1 MNIKNLITVAF
12 RALNNNKM
20 RCFLTMLGIIIGVS
34 SVIIMMA
41 IGHGSKVGIKKQISE
56 MGSNMVMIHPGNM
69 KKGGVSQ
76 SASSMQV
83 LKMKDYQDLKN
94 ESKYITAISPN
105 VSANGQL
112 VFGSNNHPSSLTGC
126 NEDYLDIRQYKVESG
141 EMFSQSDIT
150 TAAKVCV
157 VGKTVV
163 DKLFTNGEE
172 PIGQTIRFGSI
183 PFTIIGVLK
192 SKGYNSMGQ
201 DQDDCVIAPYTTV
214 QKRVLAITYL
224 QGIVA
229 SAVSEQLTDKAVDEM
244 RTILRRNHKITTTD
258 EDLDDFEIRSQEE
271 LTSMMTSVTDTLT
284 ILLSCVAGISLI
296 VGGIGIMN
304 IMYVSVTERIRE
316 IGLRM
321 SVGARSR
328 DILSQFLVEAIILSV
343 AGGMIGIL
351 FGVMICVLL
360 MVATSWTIVIQLS
373 SILISFGVC
382 SVIGIF
388 FGWYPAKRAANL
400 DPIEAIRYE

>member
-141 EMFSQSDIT
+141 QMFSQSDIT

-229 SAVSEQLTDKAVDEM
+229 SAVSEQLTDKAVEQM

>member
-12 RALNNNKM
+12 RSMNNNKM

-41 IGHGSKVGIKKQISE
+41 IGHGSKIGIKKQISE

-69 KKGGVSQ
+69 KRGGVQQ
-76 SASSMQV
+76 SSSNMQS
-83 LKMKDYQDLKN
+83 LKLTDYNSLKEN
-94 ESKYITAISPN
+94 CRYITAISPV
-105 VSANGQL
+105 VSSSGQL
-112 VFGSNNHPSSLTGC
+112 IYGNNNHPTSITGC
-126 NEDYLDIRQYKVESG
+126 NEEYLDIRQYKIGEG
-141 EMFSQSDIT
+141 EMFSESDIT

-157 VGKTVV
+157 VGKTIV
-163 DKLFTNGEE
+163 DELFTNGEE
-172 PIGQTIRFGSI
+172 PVGQTIRFGTI
-183 PFTIIGVLK
+183 PFTIVGVLK

-201 DQDDCVIAPYTTV
+201 DQDDVVIAPYTTV
-214 QKRVLAITYL
+214 QKRILAITWL
-224 QGIVA
+224 QSIVA
-229 SAVSEQLTDKAVDEM
+229 SAVSEELTQNAVDEM
-244 RTILRRNHKITTTD
+244 TSILKENHKITTND
-258 EDLDDFEIRSQEE
+258 EEEYDFEIRSQEE
-271 LTSMMTSVTDTLT
+271 LTSMMTSVTDMMT

-304 IMYVSVTERIRE
+304 IMYVSVTERIKE

-328 DILSQFLVEAIILSV
+328 DILSQFLVEAVIMSIAGGLIGVLLGVIVSV
-343 AGGMIGIL
+343 ALSI
-351 FGVMICVLL
+351 F
-360 MVATSWTIVIQLS
+360 TSWTVVIEPT

-382 SVIGIF
+382 CFIGIF
-388 FGWYPAKRAANL
+388 FGWYPARKASNL

>member
-163 DKLFTNGEE
+163 DKIFTNGEE

>member
-12 RALNNNKM
+12 RSMNSNKM

-69 KKGGVSQ
+69 KRGGVQQ
-76 SASSMQV
+76 SASSMQS
-83 LKMKDYQDLKN
+83 LKLTDYNSLRDN
-94 ESKYITAISPN
+94 CKYITAISPV
-105 VSANGQL
+105 VSSSGQL
-112 VFGSNNHPSSLTGC
+112 VYGNNNHPTSITGC
-126 NEDYLDIRQYKVESG
+126 NEEYLDIRQYKIGEG
-141 EMFSQSDIT
+141 EMFTQNDIT
-150 TAAKVCV
+150 TSAKVCV

-163 DKLFTNGEE
+163 DELFTNGEE
-172 PIGQTIRFGSI
+172 PIGQTIRFGTI
-183 PFTIIGVLK
+183 PFIIVGVLK

-201 DQDDCVIAPYTTV
+201 DQDDIVIAPYTTV
-214 QKRVLAITYL
+214 QKRILAITWL
-224 QGIVA
+224 QSIVA
-229 SAVSEQLTDKAVDEM
+229 SAVSEELTTNAVDEM
-244 RTILRRNHKITTTD
+244 TAILKENHKITTDD
-258 EDLDDFEIRSQEE
+258 EEEYDFEIRSQEE
-271 LTSMMTSVTDTLT
+271 LTSMMTSVTDMMT

-304 IMYVSVTERIRE
+304 IMYVSVTERIKE

-321 SVGARSR
+321 SVGARSF
-328 DILSQFLVEAIILSV
+328 DILSQFLVEAVIMSV
-343 AGGMIGIL
+343 AGGLIG
-351 FGVMICVLL
+351 VLL
-360 MVATSWTIVIQLS
+360 GIVVCGLLSLLTTWTIVIEPT

-382 SVIGIF
+382 CFIGIF
-388 FGWYPAKRAANL
+388 FGWYPARKAANL

>member
-12 RALNNNKM
+12 RSMNNNKM

-41 IGHGSKVGIKKQISE
+41 IGHGSKIGIKKQISE

-69 KKGGVSQ
+69 KRGGVQQ
-76 SASSMQV
+76 SSSNMQS
-83 LKMKDYQDLKN
+83 LKLTDYNSLKEN
-94 ESKYITAISPN
+94 CRYITAISPV
-105 VSANGQL
+105 VSSSGQL
-112 VFGSNNHPSSLTGC
+112 IYGNNNHPTSITGC
-126 NEDYLDIRQYKVESG
+126 NEEYLDIRQYKIGEG
-141 EMFSQSDIT
+141 EMFSESDIT

-157 VGKTVV
+157 VGKTIV
-163 DKLFTNGEE
+163 DELFTNGEE
-172 PIGQTIRFGSI
+172 PVGQTIRFGTI
-183 PFTIIGVLK
+183 PFTIVGVLK

-201 DQDDCVIAPYTTV
+201 DQDDVVIAPYTTV
-214 QKRVLAITYL
+214 QKRILAITWL
-224 QGIVA
+224 QSIVA
-229 SAVSEQLTDKAVDEM
+229 SAVSEELTQNAVDEM
-244 RTILRRNHKITTTD
+244 TSILKENHKITTND
-258 EDLDDFEIRSQEE
+258 EEEYDFEIRSQEE
-271 LTSMMTSVTDTLT
+271 LTSMMTSVTDMMT

-304 IMYVSVTERIRE
+304 IMYVSVTERIKE

-328 DILSQFLVEAIILSV
+328 DILSQFLVEAVIMSI
-343 AGGMIGIL
+343 AGGLIG
-351 FGVMICVLL
+351 VLL
-360 MVATSWTIVIQLS
+360 GVIVSAALSIFTSWTVVIEPT

-382 SVIGIF
+382 CFIGIF
-388 FGWYPAKRAANL
+388 FGWYPARKASNL

>member
-1 MNIKNLITVAF
+1 MNLKNLITVAF
-12 RALNNNKM
+12 RALGNNKM

-69 KKGGVSQ
+69 KKGGVAQ

-83 LKMKDYQDLKN
+83 LKMQDYNDLKN
-94 ESKYITAISPN
+94 ESKYITAISPV
-105 VSANGQL
+105 VSSSGQL
-112 VFGSNNHPSSLTGC
+112 VFGSNNHPSSITGC

-141 EMFSQSDIT
+141 EMFSQNDIL

-183 PFTIIGVLK
+183 PFTIVGVLK
-192 SKGYNSMGQ
+192 SKGYNSMGE

-214 QKRVLAITYL
+214 QKRILAITYL
-224 QGIVA
+224 QSIVA

-244 RTILRRNHKITTTD
+244 KVILRRNHKITTTD
-258 EDLDDFEIRSQEE
+258 DDLDDFEIRSQEE
-271 LTSMMTSVTDTLT
+271 LTSMMSSVTDTLT

-304 IMYVSVTERIRE
+304 IMYVSVTERIKE

-343 AGGMIGIL
+343 AGGLIGIL
-351 FGVMICVLL
+351 MGVMISLL
-360 MVATSWTIVIQLS
+360 LSVVTSWTVIVQPY

-382 SVIGIF
+382 SIIGIF
-388 FGWYPAKRAANL
+388 FGWYPAKKAANL

>member
-12 RALNNNKM
+12 RSMNNNKM

-41 IGHGSKVGIKKQISE
+41 IGHGSKIGIKKQISE

-69 KKGGVSQ
+69 KRGGVQQ
-76 SASSMQV
+76 SSSNMQS
-83 LKMKDYQDLKN
+83 LKLTDYNSLKEN
-94 ESKYITAISPN
+94 CRYITAISPV
-105 VSANGQL
+105 VSSSGQL
-112 VFGSNNHPSSLTGC
+112 IYGNNNHPTSITGC
-126 NEDYLDIRQYKVESG
+126 NEEYLDIRQYKIGEG
-141 EMFSQSDIT
+141 EMFSESDIT

-157 VGKTVV
+157 VGKTIV
-163 DKLFTNGEE
+163 DELFTNGEE
-172 PIGQTIRFGSI
+172 PVGQTIRFGTI
-183 PFTIIGVLK
+183 PFTIVGVLK

-201 DQDDCVIAPYTTV
+201 DQDDVVIAPYTTV
-214 QKRVLAITYL
+214 QKRILAITWL
-224 QGIVA
+224 QSIVA
-229 SAVSEQLTDKAVDEM
+229 SAVSEELTQNAVDEM
-244 RTILRRNHKITTTD
+244 TSILKENHKITTND
-258 EDLDDFEIRSQEE
+258 EEEYDFEIRSQEE
-271 LTSMMTSVTDTLT
+271 LTSMMTSVTDMRT

-304 IMYVSVTERIRE
+304 IMYVSVTERIKE

-328 DILSQFLVEAIILSV
+328 DILSQFLVEAVIMSIAGGLIGVLLGVIVSV
-343 AGGMIGIL
+343 ALSI
-351 FGVMICVLL
+351 F
-360 MVATSWTIVIQLS
+360 TSWTVVIEPT

-382 SVIGIF
+382 CFIGIF
-388 FGWYPAKRAANL
+388 FGWYPARKASNL